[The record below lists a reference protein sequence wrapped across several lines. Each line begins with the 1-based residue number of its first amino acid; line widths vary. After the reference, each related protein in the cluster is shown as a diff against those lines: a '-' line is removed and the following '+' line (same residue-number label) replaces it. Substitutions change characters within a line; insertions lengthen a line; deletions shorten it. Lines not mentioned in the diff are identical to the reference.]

1 VASRYV
7 TRDLQAFLENYSP
20 LRQIEDGLSPG
31 LTDGGEPRPGNKERG
46 APGSNE
52 PESASFGKLVET
64 GESRTPN
71 TDHSIAGALRELS
84 VCLVRLAD
92 TLDLTGHTGKH
103 NQITDQ

>member
-1 VASRYV
+1 MGVETSKGISNQN
-7 TRDLQAFLENYSP
+7 TS
-20 LRQIEDGLSPG
+20 LRGTSGLIEPG
-31 LTDGGEPRPGNKERG
+31 
-46 APGSNE
+46 
-52 PESASFGKLVET
+52 SASFSKLVET